1 MQGKGAC
8 GAVDRGGLKRSLF
21 GSVKDLSR
29 EFYTSY
35 VNGTVTTAN
44 ADARGGKVEKKKV
57 RVAAGCVYPASVLS
71 TNPTNLRG
79 SVTS

>member
-1 MQGKGAC
+1 
-8 GAVDRGGLKRSLF
+8 VDRGGLKRSLF

-44 ADARGGKVEKKKV
+44 ADARGGKLEKKKD
-57 RVAAGCVYPASVLS
+57 RVMVGCDARPRCHP
-71 TNPTNLRG
+71 PTLQPLKL
-79 SVTS
+79 SVTSS